1 MFWSLAPLV
10 VGCIL
15 LAGLVGMCSFQLG
28 GTKRGPIPSYDAAQ
42 ALRADAKTL
51 GFLIRLPQLPGG
63 WTPNSGV
70 AAASRTGERTRQPV
84 NAATRR
90 PQSWDSSARPGDI

>member
-28 GTKRGPIPSYDAAQ
+28 GTKRGPIPS
-42 ALRADAKTL
+42 
-51 GFLIRLPQLPGG
+51 
-63 WTPNSGV
+63 
-70 AAASRTGERTRQPV
+70 
-84 NAATRR
+84 
-90 PQSWDSSARPGDI
+90 